1 MDRQIDRFSNH
12 HPIEGI
18 MGATMDRMRDMVD
31 VDTVIGEPIT
41 TCDGSTVIP
50 ISTVSFGFV
59 SGGGEYRANPPKA
72 QAEDGRMPFAG
83 GTGAG
88 VTIRPMGFLVQGRDS
103 VRLLPAQPYAPVDR
117 MIELAP
123 QIMSEIRRLLAEK
136 NHKAAK
142 NAPPQA
148 QQP

>member
-1 MDRQIDRFSNH
+1 MDRQIDRFSDH

-50 ISTVSFGFV
+50 ISSVSFGFV
-59 SGGGEYRANPPKA
+59 SGGGEYRANPPKG
-72 QAEDGRMPFAG
+72 QADDGRLPFAG

-103 VRLLPAQPYAPVDR
+103 VRLLPTQPYAPVDR

-136 NHKAAK
+136 NKKAPTPQ
-142 NAPPQA
+142 PPQA
-148 QQP
+148 

>member
-1 MDRQIDRFSNH
+1 MERQIDRYSGR

-18 MGATMDRMRDMVD
+18 MGATMERMRDMVD

-50 ISTVSFGFV
+50 ISSVSFGFV
-59 SGGGEYRANPPKA
+59 SGGGEYRANPPKS
-72 QAEDGRMPFAG
+72 QQDDGQLPFAG
-83 GTGAG
+83 GAGAG

-103 VRLLPAQPYAPVDR
+103 VRLLPTQPYAPVDR

-123 QIMSEIRRLLAEK
+123 QIMCEIRRILSERGEK
-136 NHKAAK
+136 
-142 NAPPQA
+142 
-148 QQP
+148 QQTNE